1 VTKKQQSVK
10 RADLDIEKNPHIP
23 DGKRAE
29 DGRRDVS
36 VGPQRKHDTPRYND
50 ESRLHVL
57 SSGVPREGA
66 SEDDLGVKMGPGTA
80 PIEGAGT
87 DPNNPN
93 DVPDDADDHAVADSR
108 ARVGKGD

>member
-1 VTKKQQSVK
+1 VAKKQQVK

-66 SEDDLGVKMGPGTA
+66 SEDDLGVKVGPGHGSDRGRRHR
-80 PIEGAGT
+80 PQQ
-87 DPNNPN
+87 PQRP
-93 DVPDDADDHAVADSR
+93 
-108 ARVGKGD
+108 AR